1 MVKDHFLFPILVF
14 NVIARRYHKHVFV
27 RAFDVNV
34 VAVRLFGLR
43 LAGLVGY
50 GLPRFI

>member
-1 MVKDHFLFPILVF
+1 VVKDHFFFAIFVF
-14 NVIARRYHKHVFV
+14 NVIARDYHKHVFV
-27 RAFDVNV
+27 RAFDVDV
-34 VAVRLFGLR
+34 VAVWLFGLR